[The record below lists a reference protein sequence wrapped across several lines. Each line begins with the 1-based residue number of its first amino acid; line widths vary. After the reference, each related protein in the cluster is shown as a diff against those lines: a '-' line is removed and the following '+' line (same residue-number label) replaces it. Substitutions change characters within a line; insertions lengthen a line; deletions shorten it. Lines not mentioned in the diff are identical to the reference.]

1 MLSENGSDSDI
12 VGLNISK
19 RLTMLKVGANL
30 HLMLFSMPSFPPL
43 FDISG
48 LWCLSFNSFFLCEQ
62 RQRPVVDIYAKTGT
76 LKDIVGL
83 NISISVDNSR
93 PTYFYKT

>member
-1 MLSENGSDSDI
+1 M
-12 VGLNISK
+12 
-19 RLTMLKVGANL
+19 
-30 HLMLFSMPSFPPL
+30 HLMLFSMTSFPPL

-48 LWCLSFNSFFLCEQ
+48 LWCLSFNSVFLFVKQTLLQ